1 MSVDSNRGRGGDEP
15 LAAFAEL
22 SRIMFGEKSL
32 DETLGQIAALARD
45 TIPEIDEVSV
55 TLVDREKAKTAVFTG
70 ELAMHLDERQYQ
82 NGVGPCLDAALS
94 GETVVIDVA
103 DDSLYPDFAHSARRA
118 GVTHS
123 VSIGLPVP
131 NRVVGALNI
140 YASTPHA
147 LSEETIAFA
156 QAFASYAG
164 VAVANAALYHHN
176 AELADQM
183 RTAMQ
188 SRSVIEQAKGILMAR
203 HGYDADEAFK
213 SLSKMSQDSNRKLRD
228 IAQSILDGRRPNK
241 RVANSANVASPD
253 SVKQPTPTPPDR
265 GVARG

>member
-1 MSVDSNRGRGGDEP
+1 

-22 SRIMFGEKSL
+22 SRIMLGEKSL

-70 ELAMHLDERQYQ
+70 ELAVHLDERQYQ

-94 GETVVIDVA
+94 GETVIIDVA
-103 DDSLYPDFAHSARRA
+103 DDGLYPDFVRSAQRA

-131 NRVVGALNI
+131 NSVVAALNI

-147 LSEETIAFA
+147 LSEETISLAH
-156 QAFASYAG
+156 AFASYAG

-228 IAQSILDGRRPNK
+228 IAQTIIDSRRPN
-241 RVANSANVASPD
+241 RPVASSAKAASPD
-253 SVKQPTPTPPDR
+253 SVKEALSTPANRP
-265 GVARG
+265 VAPG